1 MPNSPMNPMAFAR
14 PDNVLGMLRR
24 MARPRPELEQ
34 CEFCSQPL
42 PSRHRHLLEIASRKL
57 VCGCDACALRFE
69 NVVGRWK
76 LVPRDTKRLA
86 DFQITD
92 AEWESFSLPIQ
103 LAFFVRSTPAAK
115 VLAVYPS
122 PAGATESLVTLS
134 NWDSLVVANPALSRM
149 EPDVE
154 ALLVNRLKG
163 ARDYFLAPI
172 DVCFEL
178 VGLIR
183 LHWRGFSGG
192 DQVWQELEG
201 FVSRLHE
208 NSLQIS
214 GASHGY
220 ERTL

>member
-1 MPNSPMNPMAFAR
+1 
-14 PDNVLGMLRR
+14 
-24 MARPRPELEQ
+24 MARPRPEVEQ

-42 PSRHRHLLEIASRKL
+42 QARHRHLLEIASRKI
-57 VCGCDACALRFE
+57 VCGCHACALRFE

-76 LVPRDTKRLA
+76 LVPRDTRHLP

-103 LAFFVRSTPAAK
+103 LAFFVRSTPAAR

-134 NWDSLVVANPALSRM
+134 HWDSLVAANPVLSEI

-183 LHWRGFSGG
+183 LRWRGFSGG
-192 DQVWQELEG
+192 EQVWQQLEE
-201 FVSRLHE
+201 FFSRLRQD
-208 NSLQIS
+208 SVQIS
-214 GASHGY
+214 KASHGY